1 MINARG
7 LQKMSKV
14 EGINNY
20 QVVKNWKT
28 IKQIKDQLFII
39 DDLIL
44 NNIIIKLY
52 NLIIEK
58 TFYRDLNKIINMRG
72 KKTLDININNEKK
85 KLQIRGKIII

>member
-58 TFYRDLNKIINMRG
+58 TFYRDLNKIINMRR

-85 KLQIRGKIII
+85 NYKLGGK

>member
-44 NNIIIKLY
+44 NNIIIKFY

-58 TFYRDLNKIINMRG
+58 TFYRDLNKIINMRR

>member
-58 TFYRDLNKIINMRG
+58 TFYRDLNKIINMRR

>member
-44 NNIIIKLY
+44 NNIIIKFY

>member
-44 NNIIIKLY
+44 NNIIIKFY

-85 KLQIRGKIII
+85 NYKLGGK

>member
-44 NNIIIKLY
+44 NNIIIKFY

-58 TFYRDLNKIINMRG
+58 TFYRDLNKIINMRR

-85 KLQIRGKIII
+85 NYKLGGK